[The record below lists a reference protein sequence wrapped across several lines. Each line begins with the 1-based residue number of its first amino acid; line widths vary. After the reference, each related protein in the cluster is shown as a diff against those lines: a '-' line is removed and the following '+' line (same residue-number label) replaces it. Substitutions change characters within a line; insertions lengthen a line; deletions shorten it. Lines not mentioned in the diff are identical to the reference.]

1 MSNIYESRGGELGS
15 GHPTY
20 TDKHTHMRAR
30 VLADHRD
37 VGLLRNTGI
46 DPLLTPPT
54 PQFKKLSNQHS
65 SARQRNTWS
74 PPLKA
79 TIWICVCNYFNLTVC
94 KWMLVFFFLI
104 SAACCAEDNLL
115 RNVLTPQR
123 LEVLCLSR
131 PLKNALRQR

>member
-46 DPLLTPPT
+46 DPLPTHPP
-54 PQFKKLSNQHS
+54 PQQFKKLSNQHS
-65 SARQRNTWS
+65 SVRQRNTWS

-79 TIWICVCNYFNLTVC
+79 TIWIRVCNYFNLTVC
-94 KWMLVFFFLI
+94 KWMLAFFKI
-104 SAACCAEDNLL
+104 SAACCAGDNLL

-123 LEVLCLSR
+123 LEVLCSSR